1 MTLWSTIRPKMGM
14 VSIITLTTDFGL
26 ADGYVG
32 TMKGV
37 ILGIHPTAT
46 IVDISHD
53 IPPQDVREAAY
64 VLHAAYPHFP
74 QGTIHVVVVDPG
86 VGSERRA
93 IALRTPQATFV
104 APDNGVL
111 SYVVARER
119 AEEIVDLTNSRY
131 HLSPVSRT
139 FHGRDIF
146 APVAAHLARCI
157 PLAELGEPLTEIIA
171 FPLPRPQVCPDGTM
185 TGQVIHIDRFGN
197 LITSIMSRDLADHP
211 LLREGVIEIRGQ
223 SIRGIASNYAQVTLG
238 KLLALIGSSDHLEI
252 AVSGGNASQTLE
264 TRVGDEVL
272 LKVKGHEDR

>member
-1 MTLWSTIRPKMGM
+1 
-14 VSIITLTTDFGL
+14 LTTDFGL

-37 ILGIHPTAT
+37 ILGIDPTVT

-64 VLHAAYPHFP
+64 VLYTAYTYFP

-111 SYVVARER
+111 SYIVAREKV
-119 AEEIVDLTNSRY
+119 EEIVSLTNPHY

-146 APVAAHLARCI
+146 APIAAYLARGT
-157 PLAELGEPLTEIIA
+157 PLTELGEPIAEIITFA
-171 FPLPRPQVCPDGTM
+171 LPRPQVRADGTIV
-185 TGQVIHIDRFGN
+185 GAVIHIDRFGN
-197 LITSIMSRDLADHP
+197 LITSIMSKDLANHS
-211 LLREGVIEIRGQ
+211 LLREGIVKIKGQ
-223 SIRGIASNYAQVTLG
+223 SIPRIVNTYAEVQPG
-238 KLLALIGSSDHLEI
+238 KLLALIGSEGHLEI
-252 AVSGGNASQTLE
+252 SVSGGSASRTLGAK
-264 TRVGDEVL
+264 VGDKVL
-272 LKVKGHEDR
+272 VRMGGHEDS